1 MSELERIEPLRTI
14 PHLWLSINATS
25 RTPGGELAWSI
36 TCKYG
41 STEVRNVQYVATSL
55 TEALDNLFTHLTKA
69 GVLQPPKRKMK
80 LKRSNT

>member
-1 MSELERIEPLRTI
+1 MTELERIEPLRTI

-25 RTPGGELAWSI
+25 RTPGGELAWTV

-41 STEVRNVQYVATSL
+41 ATAVRNVQYSSTSL
-55 TEALDNLFTHLTKA
+55 SEALDNLFTHLTKA
-69 GVLQPPKRKMK
+69 GVLQPPKPKLK